1 MIYVIFPFPILM
13 YSTGVSPRVT
23 WPIRYDIVSL
33 FSLKKI
39 LFLNSQ
45 RYGCVEIINYDLS
58 TTLEKNELELESYQE
73 AMDSREKEMV
83 TSNARENEFSEE
95 KWDLDYGETT

>member
-1 MIYVIFPFPILM
+1 M
-13 YSTGVSPRVT
+13 
-23 WPIRYDIVSL
+23 VSL

-45 RYGCVEIINYDLS
+45 RYGCVEIINYALS
-58 TTLEKNELELESYQE
+58 TLEKNELELESYQE

-83 TSNARENEFSEE
+83 TSNAGENEFSEE